1 MKKLSN
7 INESAWGD
15 MMRRGS
21 GEIIRKE
28 DDVNIM
34 NFEQLCSYINDNYKF
49 NVDEPVCR
57 VYKTKYGVGGI
68 ITHIMDFGDDF
79 LGLYLEYNVSDRLD
93 MHKNGLEIQ
102 IEQRALDKLPDLLNK
117 LKKEYE
123 LYETED
129 NSGMLLMWDISPKTG
144 EVNNSF
150 FIEVLNF
157 ITSNIK

>member
-1 MKKLSN
+1 MKKLSK
-7 INESAWGD
+7 IDESVWGD
-15 MMRRGS
+15 LRKRSS
-21 GEIIRKE
+21 GEVIRRE
-28 DDVNIM
+28 DDVKNM
-34 NFEQLCSYINDNYKF
+34 DFEDLCAYINYNYKF
-49 NVDEPVCR
+49 DVDEPICR
-57 VYKTKYGVGGI
+57 VYKSKYGVGGI

-93 MHKNGLEIQ
+93 MHENGLEIQ
-102 IEQRALDKLPDLLNK
+102 IEQRALDKLPDLLDK

-144 EVNNSF
+144 EVNNLF

-157 ITSNIK
+157 IKSNI